1 MIEREEM
8 IEIIHRMID
17 KASYKQVRR
26 IYYLMLGMRMAQEE
40 EEYRTNKK
48 GRKNGYGRISRL

>member
-26 IYYLMLGMRMAQEE
+26 IYYLMLGMRTTYEK
-40 EEYRTNKK
+40 EEYKRED
-48 GRKNGYGRISRL
+48 